1 MREIRADDDVLTW
14 AGAVSVEHGPGWS
27 RAWRLPHDQ
36 IGLFP
41 GGALRSRA
49 AMPAGVRLMLGTDAR
64 TLAGIA
70 AVQGVEVPLDVV
82 IDGVG
87 LDGAGSDGVGSD
99 GAGPDGAAVAV
110 PVGPDGV
117 FRAELP
123 PGDKRVEVWL
133 PQFGTFRLLGLA
145 VDDGARVWPAPGPAR
160 PRLVTYGSS
169 LTQCR
174 QAASPTGTWPAR
186 VARGLGL
193 DLTCLGFAGEAH
205 LDLMVARVLR
215 DLPADVVVTCLGI
228 NVYGA
233 GTFTGRSLLPA
244 LLGFLGTVR
253 DGHPGVPLLVISPV
267 ASPPRED
274 VAGPAGLTLAQVRAQ
289 VADAVNLLAAHGDP
303 DLHLLDG
310 RAVLGPEH
318 AHLLEDGLHPGPEGY
333 AQMAAVIAPVVREL
347 LTGREAGGA
356 VARTRP

>member
-14 AGAVSVEHGPGWS
+14 AGAVSVEHGPRWS
-27 RAWRLPHDQ
+27 RAWRLPHDR

-49 AMPAGVRLMLGTDAR
+49 AMPAGVRLVLGTDAR
-64 TLAGIA
+64 RLAGFA

-82 IDGVG
+82 VDGG
-87 LDGAGSDGVGSD
+87 GPGGAGSD
-99 GAGPDGAAVAV
+99 GAGPGGAVVASV
-110 PVGPDGV
+110 PVGPDGG
-117 FRAELP
+117 FAMELP

-133 PQFGTFRLLGLA
+133 PQFGTFRLLSLA
-145 VDDGARVWPAPGPAR
+145 IDDGARVWPARGPSG

-174 QAASPTGTWPAR
+174 QAASPTRTWPAL

-205 LDLMVARVLR
+205 LDPMVARVLR
-215 DLPADVVVTCLGI
+215 DLPADVVVACLGI

-233 GTFTGRSLLPA
+233 GTFTERSLLPA
-244 LLGFLGTVR
+244 LLGFLSTVR
-253 DGHPGVPLLVISPV
+253 DGHPGVPVLVVSPV
-267 ASPPRED
+267 ASPRRED
-274 VAGPAGLTLAQVRAQ
+274 AVGPAGLTLAQVRDQ
-289 VADAVNLLAAHGDP
+289 VADAVGLLTAHGDP

-318 AHLLEDGLHPGPEGY
+318 AHLLADGLHPGPEGY
-333 AQMAAVIAPVVREL
+333 AHMASVIVPVVREL
-347 LTGREAGGA
+347 LAGRGVGGA
-356 VARTRP
+356 VVPSRS

>member
-1 MREIRADDDVLTW
+1 MREIRSDDDVLTW

-27 RAWRLPHDQ
+27 RAWRLPHDR

-49 AMPAGVRLMLGTDAR
+49 AMPAGVRLVLGTDAR
-64 TLAGIA
+64 TLAGLA

-82 IDGVG
+82 VEG
-87 LDGAGSDGVGSD
+87 GAGPDGTGSD
-99 GAGPDGAAVAV
+99 GAGSHGAVVAV
-110 PVGPDGV
+110 PVGPDGGFAV
-117 FRAELP
+117 ELP

-145 VDDGARVWPAPGPAR
+145 VDDGARVWPAAGPAR

-174 QAASPTGTWPAR
+174 QAASPTRTWPAR
-186 VARGLGL
+186 VARELGL

-205 LDLMVARVLR
+205 LDPMVARVLR

-233 GTFTGRSLLPA
+233 GTFDERSLPAA
-244 LLGFLGTVR
+244 LLGFLSTVR
-253 DGHPGVPLLVISPV
+253 DGHPGVPVLVVSPV
-267 ASPPRED
+267 ASPRRED
-274 VAGPAGLTLAQVRAQ
+274 VAGPAGLTLAQVRGQ
-289 VADAVNLLAAHGDP
+289 VADAVGLLAAHGDP

-318 AHLLEDGLHPGPEGY
+318 AHLLDDGLHPGPEGY
-333 AQMAAVIAPVVREL
+333 AHIASVLGPVVREL
-347 LTGREAGGA
+347 LAGRDAGGA
-356 VARTRP
+356 VPDRP

>member
-14 AGAVSVEHGPGWS
+14 AGAVSVEHAPGWS
-27 RAWRLPHDQ
+27 RAWRLPHDR

-49 AMPAGVRLMLGTDAR
+49 AMPAGVRLVLGTDAR
-64 TLAGIA
+64 TLAGLA

-82 IDGVG
+82 V
-87 LDGAGSDGVGSD
+87 D
-99 GAGPDGAAVAV
+99 GAGPDGDVVASV
-110 PVGPDGV
+110 PVGPDGGFAV
-117 FRAELP
+117 ELP

-145 VDDGARVWPAPGPAR
+145 VDDGARVWPAGGPAR

-174 QAASPTGTWPAR
+174 QAASPTRTWPAR
-186 VARGLGL
+186 VGRGLGL

-205 LDLMVARVLR
+205 LDPMVARVLR
-215 DLPADVVVTCLGI
+215 DLPADVVVACLGI

-233 GTFTGRSLLPA
+233 GTFSARSLLPA
-244 LLGFLGTVR
+244 LLGFLSTVR
-253 DGHPGVPLLVISPV
+253 DGHPGVPVVVVSPV
-267 ASPPRED
+267 ASPRRED
-274 VAGPAGLTLAQVRAQ
+274 AVGRAGLTLAQVRDQ
-289 VADAVNLLAAHGDP
+289 VADAVGLLAAHGDP

-318 AHLLEDGLHPGPEGY
+318 AHLLDDGLHPGPEGY
-333 AQMAAVIAPVVREL
+333 AHMASVIGPVVREL
-347 LTGREAGGA
+347 LDGRDAGGA
-356 VARTRP
+356 VVRTRP